1 MDQLNSQFVD
11 DKIKS
16 FVENNPNLALH
27 NLYYIAS
34 VDKDGNITDEKYG
47 ANLVTNYGATAY
59 SSYSNAY
66 KYSDDRYT
74 EMRHHFLAYNYNVN
88 IGSGTKTPELTDT
101 ALSEYIGTNA
111 SWTDDINTDV
121 TNVKYNSTKNVLYDS
136 VRVGYGMFDY
146 NVPLPQGDIEQ
157 FPGHTG
163 GDTDTRWKTDED
175 DRTYFEITEI
185 GIGTYNNLSMKFLIV
200 DDNGNLS
207 SIRKYNNEK
216 LFVYIYHTRVMNCTV
231 MLNEMKKGH
240 YLMFNFVGQQRP
252 MSWQSYGTPY
262 SNYGAFGLG
271 CYTRINNKHVLSWYR
286 NPDSGEQFPKIEVND
301 SDYQYN
307 QDLSCPVYERS
318 ISNTLTTDGLYT
330 LNLVNAP
337 VRMAEDWRVYY
348 NGAFL
353 NGDWHFSSYPGR
365 KRWGPP
371 SEQHCFE
378 MLKYEALPTAQSFV
392 CDHLYTNADDS
403 LYINGQFG
411 VKHNA
416 DACTGLLSFTHMES
430 VTGFKMFNVQDND
443 FTIDST
449 LNFDKNFY
457 NEDTLFLRTYV
468 DNFVCPDDKPRTIYA
483 IFNWTCTD
491 KNDGYGPGFR
501 PNLNIKSINN
511 SGIVLYYTDTWWDV
525 STWTLV
531 EDMSNLTAT
540 ERNARYF
547 VTYTDTNLS
556 ISFVDSQY
564 PKVVTSKPIKVITD
578 TGYTPTFV
586 RPLSSTSGKFVNL
599 GNTVMKLNTDH
610 SLNLMIDHNMGF
622 DYIASNAYGNRLFGK
637 YNSTTGFVWVVDV
650 NAITENTSANIY
662 ANTRGC
668 PVSIFQPDQT
678 GLESL
683 YESNDGRYFSVEVGN
698 ADKTGIAVYDSQST
712 FSNTDLKADIDLTD
726 SSLWENVS
734 SLGYHPVNCKDV
746 YNIQQVGFTE
756 VTPGCLYK
764 ISGYATSAIYSSYRE
779 LNACAT
785 VYDSNQEQIEDVVIQ
800 CTYGNYIYI
809 PTNSNIK
816 YIKLML
822 GVPSTSNYDQYRMYN
837 DRIESCIIKVS
848 KPLTP
853 IFSDEDGKHGF
864 FVRGTSKFIYTKSS
878 TNYLTK
884 WYVVD
889 SSNPSATPTTID
901 IPNEYIGSQ
910 GFQGAMGFAHYT
922 YFSLY
927 NDGVSKFI
935 TVMYDLDAGTLSSDS
950 EWTGSVFKNSSG
962 LRDYQIIGNDRCLVY
977 IRTAQDNSGG
987 IYCIPEDKPFTRYKL
1002 FELNNLQDN
1011 RLQLEYINDGKQLM
1025 LGMCCAYNNNAI
1037 RTYVRPSVVDLGYWL
1052 KNKTWHE
1059 RANLTT
1065 RLRRAPSGLSSTTCY
1080 PLEFIYDNGVVEIN
1094 TPSKFYVD
1102 SHELIWKPIECYI
1115 PFKLS
1120 GTTKCITAYSNPF
1133 TIKPP
1138 DVGFSITNDMTK
1150 FGLNNSGQILR

>member
-1 MDQLNSQFVD
+1 MDQINSQFVD
-11 DKIKS
+11 EKIKS
-16 FVENNPNLALH
+16 FAENNPNLALH

-34 VDKDGNITDEKYG
+34 VDKDSNITDEKYG
-47 ANLVTNYGATAY
+47 ANLVTNYGVTFY
-59 SSYSNAY
+59 SYHGNIYNHAAW
-66 KYSDDRYT
+66 K
-74 EMRHHFLAYNYNVN
+74 HNFLAYNFNIN
-88 IGSGTKTPELTDT
+88 IGSGTATPELTDT

-111 SWTDDINTDV
+111 SWTDDINTDI

-136 VRVGYGMFDY
+136 VRVGYGTFDY

-163 GDTDTRWKTDED
+163 GDTDTRWITDED
-175 DRTYFEITEI
+175 DRVYFEITEI

-200 DDNGNLS
+200 DENGNLS

-231 MLNEMKKGH
+231 MLNEMKKGN

-252 MSWQSYGTPY
+252 MSWNSYGTQY
-262 SNYGAFGLG
+262 TNYGAFGLG
-271 CYTRINNKHVLSWYR
+271 CYTRINNRHTLSWYR
-286 NPDSGEQFPKIEVND
+286 SPNSGEQFPKIEIND

-307 QDLSCPVYERS
+307 QDLSCPIYERS

-330 LNLVNAP
+330 MNLVNSP

-353 NGDWHFSSYPGR
+353 NGDWYNQSYPGR
-365 KRWGPP
+365 RRWGPP
-371 SEQHCFE
+371 SNEHCFE
-378 MLKYEALPTAQSFV
+378 MLKYESLPTEQSFV
-392 CDHLYTNADDS
+392 CDHLYTNADNS

-411 VKHNA
+411 VKHDAN
-416 DACTGLLSFTHMES
+416 ACTGLLSFTHMES

-449 LNFDKNFY
+449 LDFDKNFY

-564 PKVVTSKPIKVITD
+564 PKVVTSKPMKVITD

-610 SLNLMIDHNMGF
+610 SLNLMIDHNLSF

-637 YNSTTGFVWVVDV
+637 YNSTSGFVNVVDV
-650 NAITENTSANIY
+650 NAITANTSADIY
-662 ANTRGC
+662 ANTRCC
-668 PVSIFQPDQT
+668 PVSIFQPEQY

-683 YESNDGRYFSVEVGN
+683 YESNDGRYFSIEVGN
-698 ADKTGIAVYDSQST
+698 TDKTGISVYDSQST
-712 FSNTDLKADIDLTD
+712 FSNTDLESDIDLTD

-734 SLGYHPVNCKDV
+734 NTSYHPVNCKDV
-746 YNIQQVGFTE
+746 YNIQQVGLTE
-756 VTPGCLYK
+756 VTPGKLYK
-764 ISGYATSAIYSSYRE
+764 ISGYATSAIYSSYRN

-809 PTNSNIK
+809 PANSNIK

-822 GVPSTSNYDQYRMYN
+822 GVPSTNNYDQYRMYV

-864 FVRGTSKFIYTKSS
+864 FVRGTNKFIYTKSS
-878 TNYLTK
+878 TDYLTK

-889 SSNPSATPTTID
+889 STNPSATPTEID

-910 GFQGAMGFAHYT
+910 GFQAAMGFAHYA

-935 TVMYDLDAGTLSSDS
+935 VVMYDLDAGTLSSDS
-950 EWTGSVFKNSSG
+950 EWTGSIFKNSSG
-962 LRDYQIIGNDRCLVY
+962 LREYQIIGNDRCLVY
-977 IRTAQDNSGG
+977 IRTAQDTSGA
-987 IYCIPEDKPFTRYKL
+987 IYCIPEDEPFAQYKL
-1002 FELNNLQDN
+1002 FGFGNLQDN

-1025 LGMCCAYNNNAI
+1025 LGMCCAYNNNAY
-1037 RTYVRPSVVDLGYWL
+1037 RSYVRPSVVDLGYWL

-1059 RANLTT
+1059 RANLTS
-1065 RLRRAPSGLSSTTCY
+1065 RLSRGSGSSSTTCH
-1080 PLEFIYDNGVVEIN
+1080 PLEFIYDNGVIEIN
-1094 TPSKFYVD
+1094 TSSKFYID
-1102 SHELIWKPIECYI
+1102 SHELIWKPIECYV
-1115 PFKLS
+1115 PFKLT
-1120 GTTKCITAYSNPF
+1120 GTTKCITAYTNPF